1 MKVQC
6 LKKKRKLTRQSP
18 SSKTK
23 AELADEERKN
33 WSEYIYIYIYIG
45 TVRTEDWSFGGWQ
58 AAVPVLKVYKRRQNN
73 QVPKLKLNQL
83 MTKEKIGQNFLY
95 LFIFS
100 DCKDRG
106 LEFWGL
112 VGSSTSAE
120 SISKKPKQMNK
131 K

>member
-1 MKVQC
+1 MNVQC
-6 LKKKRKLTRQSP
+6 LRKRRKLTRQSP

-23 AELADEERKN
+23 AKSVDEERKN
-33 WSEYIYIYIYIG
+33 WLEFFFWI
-45 TVRTEDWSFGGWQ
+45 VRIEDWSFGGWQ
-58 AAVPVLKVYKRRQNN
+58 ATVPVQKVYQRRQNN

-100 DCKDRG
+100 DCEDRG

-112 VGSSTSAE
+112 VGSSTSVE
-120 SISKKPKQMNK
+120 SVSKKPKQKNK

>member
-1 MKVQC
+1 M
-6 LKKKRKLTRQSP
+6 
-18 SSKTK
+18 
-23 AELADEERKN
+23 
-33 WSEYIYIYIYIG
+33 
-45 TVRTEDWSFGGWQ
+45 
-58 AAVPVLKVYKRRQNN
+58 VPVLKVYKRRQNN

-100 DCKDRG
+100 DCEDRG

-112 VGSSTSAE
+112 VGSSTSVE
-120 SISKKPKQMNK
+120 SVSKKPKQKNK